1 MHSGY
6 EECRADS
13 VALYLMNFEEPFKI
27 FFENRES
34 EWDDIHYVGWLDIL
48 TSSIKGL
55 QYFNEEQK
63 VWGQAHVLASWVIF
77 QAIREGDPSVI
88 TLEFCKKDEKDYF
101 YMKVDREKLRTSAFE
116 ALSKFLQKLHIYKS
130 LGDYDSAK

>member
-77 QAIREGDPSVI
+77 
-88 TLEFCKKDEKDYF
+88 
-101 YMKVDREKLRTSAFE
+101 
-116 ALSKFLQKLHIYKS
+116 
-130 LGDYDSAK
+130 